1 MTGDSAGA
9 TVAPVVSADQRLF
22 FDAYGH
28 VVLRGLFADEIDELS
43 DAFDEVFD
51 DPANPRMDMNIIG
64 HRWRSRFAMGAFV
77 EIHPRLTELMTD
89 PRLVGAARGLLG
101 EGAAYSCSDGAVY
114 HCETEWHYDT
124 PTHDLDRR
132 HVKFAFYLEPLEA
145 DRGAPRVMPGSHLL
159 NRTYRGG
166 PLEPYLGF
174 DGATEERTGI
184 LGEHLPHWPLPTQP
198 GDVVAWD
205 FRILHSSYGRTD
217 PRRKFAL
224 NYFSGPEAEPA
235 EHAWARMEAAQ
246 AEAEARLAEE
256 ASGARPAEAAATPSP
271 AAAGGAIAQAPRPAP
286 VPWSRRARRVA
297 GRAARRVRRTT

>member
-1 MTGDSAGA
+1 MSDDPGG
-9 TVAPVVSADQRLF
+9 VGFAPTVSAEQRLF

-28 VVLRGLFADEIDELS
+28 VVLPGLFADEISDLS

-51 DPANPRMDMNIIG
+51 DPANPRMDMNIVG

-101 EGAAYSCSDGAVY
+101 EGAAYSCSDGAIY
-114 HCETEWHYDT
+114 HCETEWHFDT

-132 HVKFAFYLEPLEA
+132 HLKFAFYLEPLA
-145 DRGAPRVMPGSHLL
+145 SDAGAPRVLPGSHLL

-174 DGATEERTGI
+174 DGASEDRTG
-184 LGEHLPHWPLPTQP
+184 LRGEQLPHWPLPSEP
-198 GDVVAWD
+198 GDVVVWD
-205 FRILHSSYGRTD
+205 FRILHSSYGRTE

-224 NYFSGPEAEPA
+224 NFFSGPEAEPA
-235 EHAWARMEAAQ
+235 EHAWPRL
-246 AEAEARLAEE
+246 EAERVA
-256 ASGARPAEAAATPSP
+256 AEAAAGAATEPGTDRPVASTTRPTPAST
-271 AAAGGAIAQAPRPAP
+271 ITTFT
-286 VPWSRRARRVA
+286 RRARRVA
-297 GRAARRVRRTT
+297 GRAVRKVRPRT